1 MSQPS
6 RAVARGHLA
15 WWLNK
20 RLEAR
25 WPQRLAAAGPSC
37 GGEDACATIT
47 WQMGNTFGQLFRV
60 TTFGESHGGG
70 IGVIIDGCPP
80 KIDISEAEIQQELD
94 RRRPGQSKF
103 TTQRKEEDRCEIL
116 SGVFEGKTLGTPIG
130 ILVRNKDAR
139 PEDYVEIARKFR
151 PSHADFTYDA
161 KYGIRNWQGGGRASA
176 RETIGRVAAGAVAK
190 KILSILCSEF
200 EVVAYV
206 AQIHEI
212 AAKINRSVVTR
223 KDVEKN
229 AVRCPDSTAA
239 KKMASFIE
247 QVRGEGDSVGGVIE
261 CVARGIPPGLGEP
274 VFDKLEADLAKAML
288 SLPATKGFE
297 IGSGFKATHMR
308 GSEHNDPFETRAG
321 KIRTATNNSG
331 GVQGGISNGEE
342 IYFRV
347 GFKPTATIRH
357 QQKTVTASREQT
369 KLAARGRHD
378 PCVLPRAVPIVEAM
392 AAIVLCDHA
401 LRQKAIGL
409 LG

>member
-1 MSQPS
+1 
-6 RAVARGHLA
+6 
-15 WWLNK
+15 
-20 RLEAR
+20 
-25 WPQRLAAAGPSC
+25 
-37 GGEDACATIT
+37 
-47 WQMGNTFGQLFRV
+47 MGNTFGQLFRV

-80 KIDISEAEIQQELD
+80 KIDISKAEIQRELH

-103 TTQRKEEDRCEIL
+103 TTQRKEEDDCEIL
-116 SGVFEGKTLGTPIG
+116 SGVFEGRTLGTPIA

-151 PSHADFTYDA
+151 PSHADFTYEA

-190 KILSILCSEF
+190 KILSILCPEF
-200 EVVAYV
+200 EIVAYV

-212 AAKINRSVVTR
+212 AAKINRSVVTM

-229 AVRCPDSTAA
+229 AVRCPDGAAA

-297 IGSGFKATHMR
+297 IGSGFSATRMR
-308 GSEHNDPFETRAG
+308 GSVHNDPFEMRAG

-347 GFKPTATIRH
+347 GFKPTATIAY

-369 KLAARGRHD
+369 TLAARGRHD

-401 LRQKAIGL
+401 LRQKAIRL

>member
-1 MSQPS
+1 
-6 RAVARGHLA
+6 
-15 WWLNK
+15 
-20 RLEAR
+20 
-25 WPQRLAAAGPSC
+25 
-37 GGEDACATIT
+37 
-47 WQMGNTFGQLFRV
+47 MGNTFGQLFRV

-80 KIDISEAEIQQELD
+80 KIDISEAEIQRELD
-94 RRRPGQSKF
+94 RRRPGQSKL

-116 SGVFEGKTLGTPIG
+116 SGVFEGKTLGTPIA

-139 PEDYVEIARKFR
+139 PEDYVEIATKFR
-151 PSHADFTYDA
+151 PSHADFTYEA

-190 KILSILCSEF
+190 KILSILCSKF
-200 EVVAYV
+200 EIVAYV
-206 AQIHEI
+206 AKIHEI
-212 AAKINRSVVTR
+212 IANINRSVVKM

-229 AVRCPDSTAA
+229 AVRCPDAAAA

-297 IGSGFKATHMR
+297 IGSGFRATRMR
-308 GSEHNDPFETRAG
+308 GSEHNDPFEMRGG

-347 GFKPTATIRH
+347 GFKPTATIAYE
-357 QQKTVTASREQT
+357 QKTVTSSREQT
-369 KLAARGRHD
+369 RLAARGRHD